1 MAASD
6 VQARRTW
13 RVVAR
18 AVTWVLWGAALAM
31 VPAVSSW
38 VSETARVPVGWAA
51 LAPGLWFYVSQQ
63 ASAATF
69 SLVAMALAHAVR
81 GRLQTRVRALGI
93 AAVATSVAYLA
104 LCVSGDVLLRGP
116 LVSVPNLLLMV
127 SRFTRLLKWVVWSLW
142 GMQLSLWVLPGRDAT
157 ASAPSSPIDGLAG
170 ADGLTAREREVA
182 ELLVS
187 GSTQAQA
194 AEVPGISASSVSTYR
209 SRACEKLG
217 LVSLDELVEPAPG
230 AAAPPRPIGVGTPG
244 SVPLMGIALTG
255 SLTLRLLL
263 GSSYYGVG
271 AVLATA
277 VLLGV
282 PWLVLFSYAAWRG
295 MRVRARE
302 LTRDLVLVMAALA
315 AFGLLVQTGND
326 LAVTLGRTMVGVGF
340 PAAVAHAAFL
350 VAFAPHLLWPR
361 VREERSLDEERCVLY
376 LRGRGAGELQA
387 RVLTEIALGRSTP
400 EVCEN
405 LNVARGTVNAYRAQG
420 YELLGVHSSR
430 ELADLLARDV
440 GYVPSA
446 GKKIPSAEN
455 GKTTE

>member
-1 MAASD
+1 MTD
-6 VQARRTW
+6 GRARRTW
-13 RVVAR
+13 RVAGR
-18 AVTWVLWGAALAM
+18 AVTWTLWGVALAV

-38 VSETARVPVGWAA
+38 VSETARVPEGWAT
-51 LAPGLWFYVSQQ
+51 LAPGLGFYASQQ
-63 ASAATF
+63 ISAATF

-81 GRLQTRVRALGI
+81 GRLRTRVRSLGI
-93 AAVATSVAYLA
+93 AAVVTSVAYLA
-104 LCVSGDVLLRGP
+104 LCVAGDVLPPGS
-116 LVSVPNLLLMV
+116 LVVAPDLLLMMG
-127 SRFTRLLKWVVWSLW
+127 RLARLLKWVVWALW
-142 GMQLSLWVLPGRDAT
+142 GAQLSLWLLPGRDAT
-157 ASAPSSPIDGLAG
+157 ASAPASPIDALAG

-194 AEVPGISASSVSTYR
+194 AEALGISASSVSTYR

-217 LVSLDELVEPAPG
+217 LASLDELVEPARG

-244 SVPLMGIALTG
+244 SVPLMGVALTG
-255 SLTLRLLL
+255 SLTLRPLL

-282 PWLVLFSYAAWRG
+282 PWLALLSYASRCG
-295 MRVRARE
+295 MRLRARE
-302 LTRDLVLVMAALA
+302 LTHDLVLVMAALA
-315 AFGLLVQTGND
+315 AFGLLVRAGND
-326 LAVTLGRTMVGVGF
+326 LGVTLGRTTMGVWL
-340 PAAVAHAAFL
+340 PAALAHAAFL

-361 VREERSLDEERCVLY
+361 VREERSLDEDRCVLY

-420 YELLGVHSSR
+420 YGLLGVHSSR

-446 GKKIPSAEN
+446 GKKTPLAADERTSE
-455 GKTTE
+455 